1 MNLNKIVSTVLIVL
15 MLLDG
20 AIPASAGGGQKRT
33 IEQREGDSIIVD
45 RYIPQKRRR
54 LESSEII
61 GTQGLKRTFLIDG
74 TNLIVMS
81 LEKTP
86 VMAFACFSDAVRW
99 LRVNGWNCRGAPSI
113 KNAILKKYLSCGWRW
128 DIQIKT
134 KETEKLL
141 LSKPTAE
148 QMEQAKKNTKGRN
161 RIGKSKLLVMKLG
174 GIPVKTFTICSKA
187 EGWLVANGWGC
198 TNHLLKKKIGNK
210 VWIHSGWEWEIQ
222 DRTEELERLLIA
234 EPTTEQ
240 VKIVR
245 NRVKKKNLIGDTN
258 LLVMKSGETP
268 VKAFDSVYGALKWLQ
283 ANGWDKLKFFK
294 IKKVVGKQCFFCGWK
309 WEIQCKTKLLEKLLV
324 SNPTEEQMRE
334 AKGFNIIRGVIAET
348 KLLVMK
354 LKKVPVKAFTNIND
368 ACEWL
373 RKNGWESSNCS
384 NVSRAVE
391 KQYMLHGWEWEIRDK
406 TGDLARLLVTE
417 PTEEQMQTARKC
429 MRKKLKID
437 ENELIVMKSG
447 EVPVKTFTE
456 VFEAVNWLKSNGW
469 TFANYSKI
477 TQIIRKKGFLY
488 GWKWEKQEKT
498 KELEK
503 LLGVEPVV
511 EQFQVVKNPKLNSVD
526 ENVSHDDD
534 LSTSGIPICTLPSL
548 HDTTVEKEGLADT
561 DDYCETAIFDEVG
574 LQRDVLMYD
583 FEKEEEMFSSEEIFS
598 ELYY

>member
-20 AIPASAGGGQKRT
+20 AIPASAGGGQKIT

-61 GTQGLKRTFLIDG
+61 GTQGLKRTFLIDE

-134 KETEKLL
+134 KET
-141 LSKPTAE
+141 
-148 QMEQAKKNTKGRN
+148 
-161 RIGKSKLLVMKLG
+161 
-174 GIPVKTFTICSKA
+174 
-187 EGWLVANGWGC
+187 
-198 TNHLLKKKIGNK
+198 
-210 VWIHSGWEWEIQ
+210 
-222 DRTEELERLLIA
+222 
-234 EPTTEQ
+234 
-240 VKIVR
+240 
-245 NRVKKKNLIGDTN
+245 
-258 LLVMKSGETP
+258 
-268 VKAFDSVYGALKWLQ
+268 
-283 ANGWDKLKFFK
+283 
-294 IKKVVGKQCFFCGWK
+294 
-309 WEIQCKTKLLEKLLV
+309 EKLLV